1 MFVCPCVSVSPV
13 SLCRADGGLSRTAA
27 SVDTVRT
34 DAERTGARND
44 SNVRT
49 TRFSTDD
56 RQLGQ
61 YHYPHLTGSAPQPFS
76 FPMQTTSHG
85 TSR

>member
-1 MFVCPCVSVSPV
+1 M
-13 SLCRADGGLSRTAA
+13 
-27 SVDTVRT
+27 DTVRT

-61 YHYPHLTGSAPQPFS
+61 YHYPHLLFLSRLTGSAPNPS
-76 FPMQTTSHG
+76 LSPCRRRHTAPPDNVIG
-85 TSR
+85 TVS